1 MPSEKSLTEKIKEV
15 GAPVRIVLLAAGL
28 AAFSFFFLAC
38 PTPESITA
46 GRIKA
51 LEKGL
56 LRQVYFKGQ
65 RPEKLRLLDRMT
77 FYKVPGVSLAV
88 MDKFKIEWVRTYG
101 YKDVIDYQKIT
112 PETVFQAGELSQPV
126 AAAVTLRL
134 CDKKQLNLEEDVGPY
149 YTEKA
154 FAGKKFR
161 PAERLSFKLSQVLS
175 HSAGFYPW
183 TSTGYQPGAPLPDL
197 THVLRGEEPAGNFFS
212 LRGFEPRAGVR
223 FSDFNYVLLQ
233 LYLEEKTGK
242 KLEEL
247 GREEVFEALGL
258 KKTSF
263 GQPVTDDLAVG
274 HERLGQAV
282 EGKFYR
288 YPELAARGLWTNPSE
303 YLTFLIELMNCAQG
317 KTHGFISSELARAM
331 LSPQVDGSGFGFR
344 LDGQHEKFKILM
356 KGRTKGYRSA
366 VLIYPALGQGVV
378 VMTNSD
384 NGGVLIE
391 EILHG
396 LSAIYDWPDYKPEEK
411 PLYRLDPSIYAQ
423 YVGRYQVNNDY
434 FLDVTYEDYYLIVHP
449 TGQSPTK
456 FYVETQTIF
465 FSVDPF
471 IRIKFNLDERGQ
483 VTGLVLWQ
491 EDYEVRARK
500 VS

>member
-1 MPSEKSLTEKIKEV
+1 MTSIRGLIK
-15 GAPVRIVLLAAGL
+15 RTLAAGIFKL
-28 AAFSFFFLAC
+28 AALTIIFLNAISLFLAC

-65 RPEKLRLLDRMT
+65 KPEKLRLIDRMT

-88 MDKFKIEWVRTYG
+88 MDKFRVEWVRSYG
-101 YKDVIDYQKIT
+101 YRDVIDYQKIT
-112 PETVFQAGELSQPV
+112 PETVFQVGELSQPV
-126 AAAVTLRL
+126 AAAVALRL
-134 CDKKQLNLEEDVGPY
+134 CDKKELNLAEDLGAFY
-149 YTEKA
+149 LEKA

-161 PAERLSFKLSQVLS
+161 PLERLSFKLSALLS

-183 TSTGYQPGAPLPDL
+183 TSAGYQAGVPLPDPVQ
-197 THVLRGEEPAGNFFS
+197 VLRGEEPAQNFFS
-212 LRGFEPRAGVR
+212 FRGFEANSGVR
-223 FSDFNYVLLQ
+223 YSDFNYVLLE
-233 LYLEEKTGK
+233 LFLREKTGK
-242 KLEEL
+242 GFEQLAAEEIF
-247 GREEVFEALGL
+247 VPAGL
-258 KKTSF
+258 NQMSF
-263 GQPVTDDLAVG
+263 GQPGIEDLAIG
-274 HERLGQAV
+274 HERQGQAV

-288 YPELAARGLWTNPSE
+288 YPELAARGLWASPSE
-303 YLTFLIELMNCAQG
+303 YMKLLIELMQCAQG
-317 KTHGFISSELARAM
+317 KKDGLISPELARLM
-331 LSPQVDGSGFGFR
+331 LSPQVNGSGFGFR
-344 LDGQHEKFKILM
+344 LEGQHEKFKILM
-356 KGRTKGYRSA
+356 KGKTRGYRSA
-366 VLIYPALGQGVV
+366 ILIYPALGQGVV

-396 LSAIYDWPDYKPEEK
+396 LSAIYGWPDYKPEEK

-423 YVGRYQVNNDY
+423 YVGRYQVNGNY
-434 FLDVTYEDYYLIVHP
+434 FLEVTYEDYYLVVHP

-471 IRIKFNLDERGQ
+471 IRIKFNFDESGK

-491 EDYEVRARK
+491 EDYEIRATK
-500 VS
+500 IS

>member
-1 MPSEKSLTEKIKEV
+1 ME
-15 GAPVRIVLLAAGL
+15 PVRKKGLVMRFQKILLQVLGL
-28 AAFSFFFLAC
+28 SLLLSFFSC
-38 PTPESITA
+38 QTQESITA
-46 GRIKA
+46 SRIKA
-51 LEKGL
+51 FEKGL

-65 RPEKLRLLDRMT
+65 KPEKLRLSERMT
-77 FYKVPGVSLAV
+77 FYKVPGLSLAV
-88 MDKFKIEWVRTYG
+88 MDKFKLEWVRTYG

-112 PETVFQAGELSQPV
+112 PETVFQVGELSQPV
-126 AAAVTLRL
+126 AAAVALRL
-134 CDKKQLNLEEDVGPY
+134 VDKKELGLNDDLGTF

-154 FAGKKFR
+154 LAGKKIR
-161 PAERLSFKLSQVLS
+161 PADRLSFRLADVLS

-183 TSTGYQPGAPLPDL
+183 VSPGYPPGATLPHL
-197 THVLRGEEPAGNFFS
+197 TQVLRGEEPATNYFS
-212 LRGFEPRAGVR
+212 FRGFEDQAGVR
-223 FSDFNYVLLQ
+223 FSDFNYVLLE
-233 LYLEEKTGK
+233 LYLQEKTGK
-242 KLEEL
+242 NLKQLSQEEIFSL
-247 GREEVFEALGL
+247 LGL
-258 KKTSF
+258 KHLSF

-274 HERLGQAV
+274 HERPGNAV

-288 YPELAARGLWTNPSE
+288 YPEQAARGLWANPSD
-303 YLTFLIELMNCAQG
+303 YLNLLIELMQCAQG
-317 KTHGFISSELARAM
+317 KSGGLLNPELARAM
-331 LSPQVDGSGFGFR
+331 LSPQADGSGYGFR
-344 LDGQHEKFKILM
+344 LEGQHEKFKILL
-356 KGRTKGYRSA
+356 KGKTRGYRSA

-378 VMTNSD
+378 VMTNSE

-423 YVGRYQVNNDY
+423 YVGRYQVDSNY

-449 TGQSPTK
+449 TGQSPTR

-471 IRIKFNLDERGQ
+471 IRIKFNFDESGK

-491 EDYEVRARK
+491 EDYEVRATK
-500 VS
+500 IS